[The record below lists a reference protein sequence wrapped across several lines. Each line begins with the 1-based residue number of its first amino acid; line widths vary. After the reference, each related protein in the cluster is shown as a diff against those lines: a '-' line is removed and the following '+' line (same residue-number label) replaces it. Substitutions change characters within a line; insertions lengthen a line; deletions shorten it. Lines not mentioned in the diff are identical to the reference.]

1 MKTDSVGNKF
11 KDRLKQII
19 DEDTTSV
26 GRYFDTVIQVLIIL
40 SVLTYSA
47 STLPDLPGYWNGV
60 LDLIDFL
67 FYIIFTLEYLARI
80 YIAKKPWKYIFS
92 FYGIVDLLAILPF
105 IFATNFDLRALRIL
119 RVFKLMSALKISKYN
134 HSLRKFAIALKLIKP
149 ELTLFFIVSGIF
161 IYLAAVGIYHFEHEA
176 QPENFASIFHSLWWS
191 IITLTTVGYGDV
203 YPVTV
208 GGKMFTFVILLIGL
222 GIVAIPAGLIANS
235 LAEARNIEAIED
247 EQNIDNN
254 EKNS

>member
-1 MKTDSVGNKF
+1 MEPLSNTF
-11 KDRLKQII
+11 KDKLKQII
-19 DEDTTSV
+19 DEDTTAV

-40 SVLTYSA
+40 SIFTYSL
-47 STLPDLPGYWNGV
+47 STLPDLPGYWNEI
-60 LDLIDFL
+60 LDVIDFL
-67 FYIIFTLEYLARI
+67 FYVIFTLEYMARI

-92 FYGIVDLLAILPF
+92 FYGLVDLLAILPF

-119 RVFKLMSALKISKYN
+119 RVFKLMNALKISKYS

-161 IYLAAVGIYHFEHEA
+161 IYLAAVGIYYFENEA

-247 EQNIDNN
+247 KQNTHN
-254 EKNS
+254 EEELNA